1 MWRTL
6 SGLFLGWSL
15 GANDSA
21 NVFGTGVSTGA
32 VRYRTAIWLTA
43 IFVVLGA
50 YLEGPKCMATLGE
63 LSRLQTGD
71 AFLCAL
77 AAALTMTGLTV
88 LALPASSSQA
98 IVGAI
103 IGLGLL
109 TGSADFGK
117 LYWIVLCWLLTPVG
131 GILIAYPLYRVLSYL
146 LNRTVSN
153 LHYRDYIYSTGIIVS
168 GCYAAFSLGGNNVAN
183 VTGIY
188 VGTGLLSVRDA
199 SLLGGLSI
207 AIGALT
213 YSRKVMLTVGK
224 GIVPLDPFSALVAV
238 LTEAITLQLFT
249 QVGVPVSSS
258 QAVVGAV
265 IGVGLVRDS
274 RTVSPKMVAKIAA
287 GWVLTPVAAALVL
300 VTLVVLVG
308 FFAGGATVP

>member
-1 MWRTL
+1 MWKVL

-32 VRYRTAIWLTA
+32 VRYRTAICLTA

-50 YLEGPKCMATLGE
+50 CIEGPKCMATLGE
-63 LSRLQTGD
+63 LSRLRSWD

-77 AAALTMTGLTV
+77 AAAITMTGLTI

-103 IGLGLL
+103 IGVGIL

-117 LYWIVLCWLLTPVG
+117 LYWILLCWLLTPVG
-131 GILIAYPLYRVLSYL
+131 GILIAYPLYRILSYL
-146 LNRTVSN
+146 LDLTVGN
-153 LHYRDYIYSTGIIVS
+153 LAYRNYIYAAGIIVS
-168 GCYAAFSLGGNNVAN
+168 GCYAAYSLGGNNVAN

-188 VGTGLLSVRDA
+188 VGAGLLSVNDA

-207 AIGALT
+207 AIGSLT

-238 LTEAITLQLFT
+238 MAEAVTLHIFT

-287 GWVLTPVAAALVL
+287 GWVLTPVAAAGILIV
-300 VTLVVLVG
+300 LVVLTG
-308 FFAGGATVP
+308 FFPGGTTFP